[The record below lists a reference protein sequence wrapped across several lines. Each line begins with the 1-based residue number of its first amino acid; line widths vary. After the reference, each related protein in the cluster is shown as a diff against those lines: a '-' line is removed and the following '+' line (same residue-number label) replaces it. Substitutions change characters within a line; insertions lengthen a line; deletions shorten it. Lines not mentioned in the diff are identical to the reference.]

1 MIRCAACANFG
12 ANRQSILRSSE
23 AFRARLR
30 TSMHEHD
37 AVVRTVPTSSYVW
50 PQFNHAGCGAEVKE
64 ASAGN
69 ISLEEIDEDIS
80 PGEGGLS
87 VGAC

>member
-12 ANRQSILRSSE
+12 ANRRSILRSSE

-37 AVVRTVPTSSYVW
+37 AVVSLRRATYGRNAMPV
-50 PQFNHAGCGAEVKE
+50 AEQTVKE
-64 ASAGN
+64 ESAGN
-69 ISLEEIDEDIS
+69 ISLVEIDEDVS
-80 PGEGGLS
+80 PEKGGLS